1 MSNVSL
7 AGGLSVDLTGASGAL
22 AGRADAAAIS
32 ATIQSAIG
40 KIEAVLT
47 GAAGGAAAPVRITS
61 VQQVAPAALT
71 VTNGAVTLD
80 QATLGL
86 ASDPGANTMVV
97 VALPASLPSGTN
109 VFIPAT
115 IETPVVV
122 ISGTGDVNIYALGT
136 GGQNTVIV
144 GNPGNNIIYGDSG
157 DTLSGGEGN
166 DTVGALFGNAS
177 VEGGVGNDLIFGS
190 SGNDT
195 LLGGDGDDALVGSV
209 LGRTA
214 GTDSLSG
221 GAGNDYVISGADGAA
236 IMMGDAGND
245 SMVGGT
251 GADSIDG
258 GTGNDNILAGA
269 GADTLI
275 GGAGNDNLQGQ
286 AGNDS
291 LSGGDGNDTL
301 WGGAGADTLTGGA
314 GADIFYVSGAGAGS
328 SVRIADFSSA
338 ESDQVDLVGI
348 TQLVVGG
355 STLAVGTTASVA
367 VSSGNTIITL
377 PDGSTITLVGI
388 ATLPANSIIFGT

>member
-1 MSNVSL
+1 LSNVSL
-7 AGGLSVDLTGASGAL
+7 AGGLSVDLTGATGAL
-22 AGRADAAAIS
+22 AGRSDAAAIS

-40 KIEAVLT
+40 KIETILT
-47 GAAGGAAAPVRITS
+47 GASSGGTPVRITD
-61 VQQVAPAALT
+61 VQQIAPTNLT
-71 VTNGAVTLD
+71 VTNGSVTLD

-86 ASDPGANTMVV
+86 AADPGSNTMVV
-97 VALPASLPSGTN
+97 VALPANLPSGTN
-109 VFIPAT
+109 VFIPAS

-136 GGQNTVIV
+136 GGQNTVII
-144 GNPGNNIIYGDSG
+144 GNVGNNIIYGDSG
-157 DTLSGGEGN
+157 DTLSGGDGN
-166 DTVGALFGNAS
+166 DTVGALLGNAS
-177 VEGGVGNDLIFGS
+177 VEGGAGNDLIFGA

-195 LLGGDGDDALVGSV
+195 LLGGTGDDVLVGSV
-209 LGRTA
+209 LGLTS

-221 GAGNDYVISGADGAA
+221 GDGNDYVISGASGAA
-236 IMMGDAGND
+236 VMSGDLGND

-258 GTGNDNILAGA
+258 GAGNDHILAGA

-275 GGAGNDNLQGQ
+275 GGAGTDNLQGG

-301 WGGAGADTLTGGA
+301 WGGSGADTLTGGA

-328 SVRIADFSSA
+328 SVRISDFSSA
-338 ESDQVDLVGI
+338 DSDQVDLVGI

-388 ATLPANSIIFGT
+388 ATLPANSIIFGS